1 MIVRSAN
8 CANRLQ
14 DFDCVRAITATYRR
28 QTTFSLGLRVG
39 RQGFLS
45 GSAGPPGYLIA
56 EEHGWVRQRRSNP
69 LKA

>member
-1 MIVRSAN
+1 
-8 CANRLQ
+8 
-14 DFDCVRAITATYRR
+14 
-28 QTTFSLGLRVG
+28 VG